1 MILCTLNSKSQ
12 LEGEVQLGD
21 ENRNL
26 MEVQKKDTSVSYQR
40 FESSQW
46 IPDDGAHKTLHVFVQ
61 SSSHN
66 SVCGAMP

>member
-1 MILCTLNSKSQ
+1 MILCTRNSKSQ

-40 FESSQW
+40 
-46 IPDDGAHKTLHVFVQ
+46 
-61 SSSHN
+61 
-66 SVCGAMP
+66 